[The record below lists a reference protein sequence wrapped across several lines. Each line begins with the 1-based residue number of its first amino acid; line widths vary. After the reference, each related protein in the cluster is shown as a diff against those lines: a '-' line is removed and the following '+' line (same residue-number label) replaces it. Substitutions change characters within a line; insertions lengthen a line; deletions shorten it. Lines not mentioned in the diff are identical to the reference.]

1 MTPMTR
7 ARSNRAT
14 AVASTPSAQLPGI
27 RFATF
32 LGTLAAEIRATRSG
46 EKSRLR
52 LFAAASRLLES
63 VGYRDLQVENISAE
77 AHLAKG
83 SFYVHFDSKEQFLHE
98 LLRRYVEFESQTY
111 PAPTASETSFGGVKR
126 VVGWYAQ
133 TFESN
138 VGLLRCMLQMSA
150 VDEVAH
156 TIWQRR
162 NQAVVERAVSDFMR
176 TTGRRIRD
184 ESLVRLAVRTA
195 GGMLDQSLF
204 TRYGLQA
211 SPGAELQTIEYDV
224 LVELLALLLYRAVY
238 ASDPPPAEVS
248 KVKPLLTQRD

>member
-111 PAPTASETSFGGVKR
+111 PAPTASETSFGGV
-126 VVGWYAQ
+126 
-133 TFESN
+133 
-138 VGLLRCMLQMSA
+138 
-150 VDEVAH
+150 
-156 TIWQRR
+156 
-162 NQAVVERAVSDFMR
+162 
-176 TTGRRIRD
+176 
-184 ESLVRLAVRTA
+184 
-195 GGMLDQSLF
+195 
-204 TRYGLQA
+204 
-211 SPGAELQTIEYDV
+211 
-224 LVELLALLLYRAVY
+224 
-238 ASDPPPAEVS
+238 
-248 KVKPLLTQRD
+248 